1 MRNIGYLQVKAIEG
15 MAAMKRGL
23 NNPAL
28 LLVADRIESGDLS
41 RSERRHLAKM
51 DKRKAERTKQR
62 YL

>member
-15 MAAMKRGL
+15 MAVKKRGL

-41 RSERRHLAKM
+41 RSERRLLAKM
-51 DKRKAERTKQR
+51 ERKAKRTFKED
-62 YL
+62 L